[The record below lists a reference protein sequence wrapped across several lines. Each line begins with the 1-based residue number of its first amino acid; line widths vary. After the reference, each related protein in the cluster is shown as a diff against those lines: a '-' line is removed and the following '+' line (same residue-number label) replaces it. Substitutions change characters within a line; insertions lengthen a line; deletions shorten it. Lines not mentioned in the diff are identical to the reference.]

1 MNMTKRGISLI
12 ETVTVIAI
20 VPVIM
25 IAIANS
31 VLFFYKANTVS
42 IEQAYQVDHARK
54 GVTLLVRDIREASY
68 ADNGAYPLA
77 AMASTSITFYSD
89 TDRDNQ
95 TERITYEI
103 TGTSLK
109 RAVLDPSGS
118 PTTYTGSAATT
129 SVSEY
134 IRNIEDGV
142 PAFRYYDKDNIEVAD
157 AAHIADVVSVSV
169 MTVINIVTTRAPGEF
184 TLKSSATLRNLRPQ

>member
-1 MNMTKRGISLI
+1 
-12 ETVTVIAI
+12 
-20 VPVIM
+20 M